1 MQPPSPSSTLAVDRP
16 MPARRTGRTSRAGR
30 AAEEQVRGRRTVL
43 VVVLALMFLVLARGL
58 LVEPLRI
65 PSESMS
71 PTVQPGQHVLTD
83 KLTRFFRSWQRGDVV
98 VFDHPAGGEL
108 LLKRIVAIEGDR
120 VALRD
125 GRLFVNGTRV
135 SEAYA
140 DPEDI
145 DSEFFGPLRVPEGEV
160 FVLGDNRAA
169 SVDSRSFGTVDVEE
183 LQGRVVGVFWPPTD
197 LERVGD
203 EWDPS

>member
-1 MQPPSPSSTLAVDRP
+1 MQAPSIIRTPAVERP
-16 MPARRTGRTSRAGR
+16 LTRTGQTGR
-30 AAEEQVRGRRTVL
+30 PVEGHPRGRRTSL
-43 VVVLALMFLVLARGL
+43 VVVLALVLLVVARGFL
-58 LVEPLRI
+58 AEPMRI

-71 PTVQPGQHVLTD
+71 PTLEPGQHVLAD

-98 VFDHPAGGEL
+98 AFDNPAGGEL

-125 GRLFVNGTRV
+125 GRLFVNGSRV
-135 SEAYA
+135 PEVYA

-169 SVDSRSFGTVDVEE
+169 SVDSRSFGPVDVKE

-197 LERVGD
+197 LQRVGD